1 MQVMNIERR
10 NERMRESRTENSAP
24 TKRHK
29 SKRMHES
36 MTEDSAMPITSL
48 AIAAAPIAL
57 QTVARIPCNLRTELQ
72 KRIYVF
78 GRLRWQSWGLNEVDR
93 HALLERVAEYEEK
106 QCSYDEVCEVFQ
118 HDLGQSYQIF
128 PSDAWREY
136 VHVE

>member
-1 MQVMNIERR
+1 
-10 NERMRESRTENSAP
+10 
-24 TKRHK
+24 
-29 SKRMHES
+29 
-36 MTEDSAMPITSL
+36 MPITSL
-48 AIAAAPIAL
+48 AIAAAPTAL
-57 QTVARIPCNLRTELQ
+57 QTVARIPFNLRTELQ
-72 KRIYVF
+72 KRVYVF
-78 GRLRWQSWGLNEVDR
+78 GRLRWQSWGLNEVER